1 MKTPREGG
9 ASTGIRSVHPLL
21 FPGSAI
27 MMVLLTAFATLVAAS
42 GEVGL
47 LGHPDPLLRLLSLR
61 QSMLLAAAL
70 EIVVVMLVWRAPT
83 AHLKATL
90 LLWIG
95 SVFLF
100 YRIGLWWVGFEGSC
114 RCLGN
119 VGDVFGISTETADWI
134 AKGIL
139 VYLLVGS
146 GAILLWQLS
155 HRGDPPGADDAVQ
168 IGTETKLS
176 PEAAAGKSGI

>member
-1 MKTPREGG
+1 MN
-9 ASTGIRSVHPLL
+9 ASIGTFFRMAAALL
-21 FPGSAI
+21 L
-27 MMVLLTAFATLVAAS
+27 VTATAKVVATS
-42 GEVGL
+42 GEARVWVQ
-47 LGHPDPLLRLLSLR
+47 PDPLFGVLSMR

-83 AHLKATL
+83 ALLKATL

-100 YRIGLWWVGFEGSC
+100 YRIGLWSVGFEGSC

-119 VGDVFGISTETADWI
+119 IGDVFGISTETADWI

-146 GAILLWQLS
+146 GPILLWQLS
-155 HRGDPPGADDAVQ
+155 HRGDPPGADGAVQ
-168 IGTETKLS
+168 VGTETKLS

>member
-1 MKTPREGG
+1 MSLLLLAVTALAKIL
-9 ASTGIRSVHPLL
+9 AATGEARIL
-21 FPGSAI
+21 AQ
-27 MMVLLTAFATLVAAS
+27 
-42 GEVGL
+42 
-47 LGHPDPLLRLLSLR
+47 PDPLLGLISMR

-70 EIVVVMLVWRAPT
+70 EIVVVVLVWRAPT
-83 AHLKATL
+83 ALRGAAL

-100 YRIGLWWVGFEGSC
+100 YRMGLWWVGFEGSC

-119 VGDVFGISTETADWI
+119 MGDVFGISPENADWI

-146 GAILLWQLS
+146 IAILLWYPRF
-155 HRGDPPGADDAVQ
+155 RGHAPDRDDAVQ
-168 IGTETKLS
+168 VGTETKLS
-176 PEAAAGKSGI
+176 LEPEAGKSGS